1 MILFENKFY
10 LIKNQCS
17 ITLKYPLQIMV
28 KWIDQ
33 NCKSFVIMYEKQLKL
48 KWMEV
53 MKNKDK

>member
-1 MILFENKFY
+1 MIMILFENKFY

-33 NCKSFVIMYEKQLKL
+33 NYKNFVIM
-48 KWMEV
+48 
-53 MKNKDK
+53 